1 MRIIV
6 SATIIVFLL
15 AALVVS
21 GCGVERQFRAR
32 DASLRYQQSSEA
44 YRSCLAA
51 NASNIRACEA
61 QRLTM
66 ETDEHEYNTLR
77 TNPGETQNINVNT
90 RNR

>member
-1 MRIIV
+1 MLRFI
-6 SATIIVFLL
+6 FLL
-15 AALVVS
+15 LIAIAVA

-51 NASNIRACEA
+51 NASNIRACDA
-61 QRLTM
+61 QRLIM

-77 TNPGETQNINVNT
+77 TNPGETQNINVNA